1 MKIVY
6 YTATTGRLYLNHTW
20 IGNFYT
26 DSNGILRD
34 SETGREV
41 LA

>member
-1 MKIVY
+1 MKTIY
-6 YTATTGRLYLNHTW
+6 YTRTTGRIYANGKW

-41 LA
+41 RA